1 MDELDE
7 EHLEI
12 HVPELPKNYGVPRE
26 LRDAFGDPEQP
37 RTYRGAAAQKMRPQ
51 GSAPTTPP
59 PAPIRFRKPDHL
71 TPIGQATSA
80 SGSPANELN
89 LASGVRVLHE
99 RFGAG
104 TVTEVEPAADGGK
117 ATIQFDN
124 AGEKK
129 LLLKFAK
136 LQLLA

>member
-1 MDELDE
+1 M
-7 EHLEI
+7 
-12 HVPELPKNYGVPRE
+12 HVPELPKNYGAPRE
-26 LRDAFGDPEQP
+26 LREAFGDPEQP
-37 RTYRGAAAQKMRPQ
+37 RTFRGAAAQRMRPQ
-51 GSAPTTPP
+51 GSGNSTPP
-59 PAPIRFRKPDHL
+59 PAPLRFRKPEHL
-71 TPIGQATSA
+71 KPLGQASAA

-89 LASGVRVLHE
+89 LAPGTRVLHD
-99 RFGAG
+99 RFGVG
-104 TVTEVEPAADGGK
+104 TVTEVEPASDGGK

>member
-1 MDELDE
+1 M
-7 EHLEI
+7 
-12 HVPELPKNYGVPRE
+12 G
-26 LRDAFGDPEQP
+26 
-37 RTYRGAAAQKMRPQ
+37 
-51 GSAPTTPP
+51 GSAPKATTPP
-59 PAPIRFRKPDHL
+59 PAPIRFRKPENLKPLGH
-71 TPIGQATSA
+71 ATSA
-80 SGSPANELN
+80 SGSPAHELN
-89 LASGVRVLHE
+89 LTSGIRVVHD
-99 RFGAG
+99 RFGVG